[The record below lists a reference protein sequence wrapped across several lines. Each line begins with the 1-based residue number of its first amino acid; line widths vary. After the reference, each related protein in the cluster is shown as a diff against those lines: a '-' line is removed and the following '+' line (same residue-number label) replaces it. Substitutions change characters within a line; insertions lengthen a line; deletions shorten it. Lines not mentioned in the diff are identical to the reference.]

1 MKFIR
6 CIVCFFILMTAGI
19 LQAQEKAAVSIKAS
33 ATVVE
38 KSEIE
43 LVTMKDLDIDANS
56 AINGIVFVSAQRDS
70 KAALMMVKGKADAA
84 FRVSFSPI
92 VEIPNSVGK
101 GNLLIRYEMVGCPS
115 DNQTASEPIDAAER
129 TLKFSSAGKFY
140 FWLGGQID
148 ISNARPGKYNG
159 DFTIEI
165 EYI

>member
-1 MKFIR
+1 MKSINYM
-6 CIVCFFILMTAGI
+6 VCALVLMVAWNV
-19 LQAQEKAAVSIKAS
+19 QSEEKASVTIKAS

-43 LVTMKDLDIDANS
+43 LVTMKDLDIDANT
-56 AINGIVFVSAQRDS
+56 ALNGIVLVSAQRDS

-101 GNLLIRYEMVGCPS
+101 GSLIIRYEMMGCPT

-129 TLKFSSAGKFY
+129 TLKISSTGKFY